1 VGVVKKKK
9 THTIGEVSLSALGDQ
24 WQRDATAAAITAMR
38 GVVQMDGPIPP
49 GTPVGRL
56 SETELGW
63 MLSAGLFAWISKR
76 AEQATAEQI
85 DTEQCIRMT
94 ALDPQP
100 WDTGAVAAI
109 LPELA
114 DACTD
119 TVDWSKPLAQ
129 WPRETIIEFLL
140 KAMPLIRKAVI
151 ARDLSDRGI
160 TRQSSAA
167 TIACQ
172 ANAAAGGPLM
182 EPGELNDERRTHTM
196 AIDITGPD
204 GKLLP
209 FATHEEA
216 DAYRALRETE
226 PPLLKCLRR
235 HRAEVLHLY
244 RLAHNALAQPHG
256 RGRSTALEDIERR
269 LNSLN
274 YAMVEDINL
283 AELDAAAETSRAQ
296 SQSR

>member
-1 VGVVKKKK
+1 VGVVKKK

-38 GVVQMDGPIPP
+38 GVVQMDGPIPL

-85 DTEQCIRMT
+85 NTQQCIRMT

-109 LPELA
+109 LSDLA
-114 DACTD
+114 DACSGL
-119 TVDWSKPLAQ
+119 DWSKPLTL
-129 WPRETIIEFLL
+129 WPRDDIIEFLL
-140 KAMPLIRKAVI
+140 KAMSLIRKAMI

-182 EPGELNDERRTHTM
+182 APGELNDERRIHTM
-196 AIDITGPD
+196 ATDITGPD
-204 GKLLP
+204 GGPLTL
-209 FATHEEA
+209 ATHQET
-216 DAYRALRETE
+216 DAYRALREAE
-226 PPLLKCLRR
+226 PPLLKFLRR
-235 HRAEVLHLY
+235 HRAEVLHLC
-244 RLAHNALAQPHG
+244 RLAHDALAQPHG
-256 RGRSTALEDIERR
+256 RGCSAALEDIERR
-269 LNSLN
+269 LSNLN
-274 YAMVEDINL
+274 CAMTEDIYL
-283 AELDAAAETSRAQ
+283 AELDAAAETSPAQ
-296 SQSR
+296 PQ